1 MGVEV
6 PGDLVEGRP
15 EARGSRLRKS
25 RGGELVHLAEGT
37 GAYTG
42 SNWRLVRGGG
52 GLATGRPGE
61 RGRRRIAFESVR
73 TLRQWA

>member
-52 GLATGRPGE
+52 ACNRAPGGE
-61 RGRRRIAFESVR
+61 GAAQDRV
-73 TLRQWA
+73 

>member
-42 SNWRLVRGGG
+42 RGNWSLQLEASAGGG
-52 GLATGRPGE
+52 VACNQATWREGAAQDR
-61 RGRRRIAFESVR
+61 V
-73 TLRQWA
+73 